1 MCSRVY
7 STSWLFTLS
16 DQLTSKLDTCHSEI
30 KRRTEILFISLSVI
44 NLIQLHDAKVKL
56 ICIVIASILDIDGWY
71 INLSSM
77 DDGGHQPHPF
87 TIWAWHCISH
97 IQGISLLGDN
107 GRVTPLHPSLA
118 THFHQHHKGYCYG
131 THLVNLLSIYRW
143 VQPFRWLHLFHPP
156 SYPGHSLQSHQTGW
170 LFRPPL
176 LPVWLLKS
184 PSSSQHAA
192 FVQMLPASRRSHL
205 SIR

>member
-107 GRVTPLHPSLA
+107 GRVTPLHPPPPDWRYQITSLDSLP
-118 THFHQHHKGYCYG
+118 HRGHWWI
-131 THLVNLLSIYRW
+131 VNLRVFNTSDMAAPNKSTTPSDLLGIEGEEVDYGSDVESKVSTP
-143 VQPFRWLHLFHPP
+143 VQDD
-156 SYPGHSLQSHQTGW
+156 
-170 LFRPPL
+170 
-176 LPVWLLKS
+176 S
-184 PSSSQHAA
+184 PREA
-192 FVQMLPASRRSHL
+192 P
-205 SIR
+205 I